1 MSQKSNYEIQVA
13 ELNTKINELEEET
26 LIDSGRARIAG
37 TRTKMELA
45 WQKERESQKKLINEL
60 NTMNRD
66 LKSTLLELEK
76 EKERE
81 RLDAKRKVE
90 GMKRSFEDEHED
102 TKKQITD
109 LQYDLLELRDAHAK
123 LRTTNE
129 KLRRDQGKTED
140 VRSVSRKSRSE
151 TGEARKISRLIT
163 DMDDFLQVAPKFLGS
178 DIVVKDEKNGRG
190 IRDDEKSIAKMEFKS
205 ALFRIK
211 ETKEELAQLH
221 SITEEDSKR
230 SGMVRGESM
239 ESNVDE
245 SPRGRSGIRNASQT
259 ASSQKRALYRK
270 AVSVGDGISENAN
283 IWQSKES
290 VGSNESLASNA
301 SIPLPIPVPVRT
313 RSARGGSES
322 GYSSD
327 TYNAMT
333 IKRLE
338 RDTSV

>member
-1 MSQKSNYEIQVA
+1 MAQKSNYEIQVA
-13 ELNTKINELEEET
+13 ELNSRINEMEEEA

-129 KLRRDQGKTED
+129 KLRRDKEKGD
-140 VRSVSRKSRSE
+140 VDIRSVSRKSRSE
-151 TGEARKISRLIT
+151 TGE
-163 DMDDFLQVAPKFLGS
+163 G
-178 DIVVKDEKNGRG
+178 
-190 IRDDEKSIAKMEFKS
+190 
-205 ALFRIK
+205 
-211 ETKEELAQLH
+211 
-221 SITEEDSKR
+221 
-230 SGMVRGESM
+230 
-239 ESNVDE
+239 
-245 SPRGRSGIRNASQT
+245 
-259 ASSQKRALYRK
+259 
-270 AVSVGDGISENAN
+270 
-283 IWQSKES
+283 
-290 VGSNESLASNA
+290 
-301 SIPLPIPVPVRT
+301 
-313 RSARGGSES
+313 
-322 GYSSD
+322 
-327 TYNAMT
+327 
-333 IKRLE
+333 
-338 RDTSV
+338 